1 MRVPVTVTASSS
13 TGAGF
18 SWDIAGVAS
27 EARLAIIAN
36 RTARFTSLRAYRFE
50 DIVLLL
56 IQALTWGADLNNAD
70 TKHRH
75 RSLRMG
81 GQSFAKFAASSAPA
95 HLAAR
100 RSDN

>member
-18 SWDIAGVAS
+18 SWENAGAAS
-27 EARLAIIAN
+27 DARLISNAP
-36 RTARFTSLRAYRFE
+36 RTARCTSRRASRGASLRAWVRTYRFE

-75 RSLRMG
+75 RSLRMA
-81 GQSFAKFAASSAPA
+81 GQSFAKFAA
-95 HLAAR
+95 
-100 RSDN
+100 